1 MLTIRNLIYRL
12 EVNKQFYSIY
22 HSLELGIII
31 RLTLFKGDDF
41 IIITELLFQT
51 SDDLQG

>member
-31 RLTLFKGDDF
+31 RLTLFKGDDY
-41 IIITELLFQT
+41 IITELLFQT